1 MRGTRPV
8 ILQDGSDVLLAVRVQ
23 PRASRNQL
31 IFACGRPDDLPP
43 EGITLRLT
51 APPVEGAA
59 NTACCGFLAQ
69 VLGITQSRITIER
82 GEKTRRKLLRVHDA
96 DVATVFARLQ
106 SAK

>member
-1 MRGTRPV
+1 MRGARPV

-31 IFACGRPDDLPP
+31 IFAGGGPDDLPP

-59 NTACCGFLAQ
+59 NTACRGFLAR
-69 VLGITQSRITIER
+69 VLGITPGRITIER
-82 GEKTRRKLLRVHDA
+82 GEKTRCKLLRVHDA
-96 DVATVFARLQ
+96 NVAAVFARLQ
-106 SAK
+106 SMQ